1 MSPYFIQT
9 QNKLTMIWKCYLLL
23 FALLQTAAGSRLRGS
38 GLKNGNDNNYNGQ
51 NEEKAN
57 RKSLGNENV
66 LQEVIREEDL
76 NEARKRETES
86 VPPLCKP
93 WCWKKEQPWFNEED
107 PSKSKC
113 GWRPCNFC
121 SPCRPTYHPTISP
134 QQDADSAIE
143 APEFCAKFCQKHHY
157 PWHKEGGGGKCYWL
171 SCSGCSECD

>member
-1 MSPYFIQT
+1 
-9 QNKLTMIWKCYLLL
+9 MICKCYILL
-23 FALLQTAAGSRLRGS
+23 FTLLKIAEGSRLRGS

-51 NEEKAN
+51 NKEKAN
-57 RKSLGNENV
+57 RKSLENENV
-66 LQEVIREEDL
+66 LREVIEGEDV
-76 NEARKRETES
+76 NRAKRETES

-113 GWRPCNFC
+113 GWKPCNFC

-134 QQDADSAIE
+134 QDADSAIK
-143 APEFCAKFCQKHHY
+143 APEYCAEFCRKHHY